1 MISDIAW
8 DDGRFVRSHEVRLSP
23 AVHSLSYASCAFE
36 GIRSYG
42 GRILKCEDHFDRLRR
57 SADVFGHTV
66 PYSNLELT
74 DACYELL
81 RVNQLAD
88 AYIKPLVYYDDA
100 DISFKG
106 QGCSSKVVIIVLP
119 FPSVST
125 AQPYRLAT
133 AAWRRPPASCHP
145 YQAKASST
153 YALSY
158 LSYREKPDACDDILF
173 LSTTETVCESSGSNI
188 FFSQGDT
195 LFTPTTE
202 LALAGITRKLIIEEL
217 CPQLNISVVERDIS
231 YVELEAFDGAFLCGT
246 AMEVKAVSSI
256 DDIHFAGSA
265 LVDTLATE
273 YRRFTTAIAHDPKPS
288 A

>member
-1 MISDIAW
+1 MISDVVW

-23 AVHSLSYASCAFE
+23 AIHSLSYASSVFE
-36 GIRSYG
+36 GIRSYD
-42 GRILKCEDHFDRLRR
+42 GRILKCEDHLDRLHR
-57 SADVFGHTV
+57 SANVFGHTV

-74 DACYELL
+74 EACYELL

-88 AYIKPLVYYDDA
+88 AYIKPIVYYDDA

-106 QGCSSKVVIIVLP
+106 QGCSSKVVIFALP
-119 FPSVST
+119 IPSVST
-125 AQPYRLAT
+125 AQPYRLTT

-145 YQAKASST
+145 YQAKSSSN

-158 LSYREKPDACDDILF
+158 LSYRKKPVDCDDVLF
-173 LSTTETVCESSGSNI
+173 LSTTAMVCESSGSNI
-188 FFSQGDT
+188 FFTQGDT

-246 AMEVKAVSSI
+246 AMEITAVSSI
-256 DDIHFAGSA
+256 DDVRFAGSA
-265 LVDTLATE
+265 LVDTLASE
-273 YRRFTTAIAHDPKPS
+273 YRRFTTGGCS
-288 A
+288 

>member
-1 MISDIAW
+1 MISDVAW
-8 DDGRFVRSHEVRLSP
+8 DDGRLVRSHEVRLSP
-23 AVHSLSYASCAFE
+23 AIHSLSYASSVFE

-42 GRILKCEDHFDRLRR
+42 GKILKCEDHLDRLRR
-57 SADVFGHTV
+57 SGDVFGHTV

-88 AYIKPLVYYDDA
+88 AYIKPIVYYDDA
-100 DISFKG
+100 DVSFKG
-106 QGCSSKVVIIVLP
+106 QGCSSKVVILVLP
-119 FPSVST
+119 FPSVSAT
-125 AQPYRLAT
+125 QPYRLTT

-158 LSYREKPDACDDILF
+158 MSYRQKPVDCDDVLF
-173 LSTTETVCESSGSNI
+173 LSTTSMVCESSGSNI
-188 FFSQGDT
+188 FFTQGDT

-217 CPQLNISVVERDIS
+217 CPQLNFSVVERDIS
-231 YVELEAFDGAFLCGT
+231 YAELEAFDGAFLCGT
-246 AMEVKAVSSI
+246 AMEIKAVSSI
-256 DDIHFAGSA
+256 DDVRFAGSA
-265 LVDTLATE
+265 VVDTLATE
-273 YRRFTTAIAHDPKPS
+273 YRRFTTGGCA
-288 A
+288 